1 MNRIFSTC
9 LNIKNYHSD
18 FPLFSRLN
26 APTPPQ
32 LTAATRA
39 VSCSKAWS
47 KGRSSLNN
55 SPLNVVGLIPKN
67 WGILSFRKLPTE
79 AMASEDFGPV
89 LGHFSFEAWTANAL
103 EELPVCTS
111 SNKPHLCDN
120 ESQLAVFS
128 LFRK

>member
-18 FPLFSRLN
+18 FPLFSLFN

-47 KGRSSLNN
+47 KGRSSLSN
-55 SPLNVVGLIPKN
+55 SPLNVVGLITKN
-67 WGILSFRKLPTE
+67 GGSFP
-79 AMASEDFGPV
+79 SESFQQKPWHLKMGPV
-89 LGHFSFEAWTANAL
+89 LGHFYFEAWTANAL
-103 EELPVCTS
+103 EELLVCTS

-120 ESQLAVFS
+120 ESQLAIFS
-128 LFRK
+128 PFRK